1 MDVYRKGAKGHPK
14 MYRFFTCQYFR
25 NPKPKSLC
33 GAFIPVGG
41 RDSSYESESADIL
54 CSAHPPCRTL
64 SPRLLIL
71 RQRPTLFLGSPCGT
85 FAQSCFSLHYRNL
98 SFVVKQRSLEK
109 LWANTSYQP

>member
-1 MDVYRKGAKGHPK
+1 
-14 MYRFFTCQYFR
+14 MYTARVRRAILKCFVSSHVSTFVTLNL
-25 NPKPKSLC
+25 NPLC